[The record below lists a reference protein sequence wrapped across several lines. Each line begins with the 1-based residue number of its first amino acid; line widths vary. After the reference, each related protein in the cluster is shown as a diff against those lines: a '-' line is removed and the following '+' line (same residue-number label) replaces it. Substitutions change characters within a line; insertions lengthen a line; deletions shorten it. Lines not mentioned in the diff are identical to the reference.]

1 MIFDTFTLQYAYY
14 TLTTSGVGYVVVIP
28 AYNRPKNKVTL
39 RKGWHVIPDARVF
52 QLQCRSLAEG
62 SVS

>member
-39 RKGWHVIPDARVF
+39 RKG
-52 QLQCRSLAEG
+52 
-62 SVS
+62 